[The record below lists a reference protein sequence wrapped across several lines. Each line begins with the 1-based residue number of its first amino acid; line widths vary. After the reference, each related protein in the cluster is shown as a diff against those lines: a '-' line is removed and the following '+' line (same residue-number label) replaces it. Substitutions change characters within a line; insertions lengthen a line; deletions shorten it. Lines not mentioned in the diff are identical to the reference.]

1 MFSWNSGSIKVASAR
16 DLVSRAIS
24 NDNKKTGDADAD
36 YDDEPHLWV
45 GDEEGEHGGDVG
57 HEALE
62 EGEG

>member
-1 MFSWNSGSIKVASAR
+1 M
-16 DLVSRAIS
+16 IS
-24 NDNKKTGDADAD
+24 NDEKNADA
-36 YDDEPHLWV
+36 DDEPHLWV

>member
-16 DLVSRAIS
+16 DLVSRVIS
-24 NDNKKTGDADAD
+24 NDEKNPDD
-36 YDDEPHLWV
+36 DDEPHLWV

-62 EGEG
+62 EGDG